1 MAQVRIYDM
10 EELLGKN
17 SHATQREML
26 RWLGVQV
33 RACVLGG
40 VLRRET
46 AALFE
51 ALRVAATYTRGADG
65 RVLGEFQRA
74 DAAGA
79 ESLARQPMAGGEHV

>member
-1 MAQVRIYDM
+1 VAQVRKYDM

-40 VLRRET
+40 VVY
-46 AALFE
+46 E
-51 ALRVAATYTRGADG
+51 AWMVCANGRTGG
-65 RVLGEFQRA
+65 RVLTHLG
-74 DAAGA
+74 
-79 ESLARQPMAGGEHV
+79 